1 MNLIFSF
8 MHSSYNRINFKII
21 LLSSSIH
28 TSELHLKWI
37 CSNIIMHGR
46 KWFMKS
52 QQLSHITHMC
62 KQFQNSKR
70 RKEGWHILTTIMC
83 LFADEIVASNRNNN
97 NQAAFLMIPKVAV
110 FSLMLKHAC
119 CCWWSKEH
127 NSSLRITIV
136 H

>member
-8 MHSSYNRINFKII
+8 MHSSYNRINFKNI
-21 LLSSSIH
+21 LLSS
-28 TSELHLKWI
+28 SELHLKWI

-62 KQFQNSKR
+62 KQFQKFNEK
-70 RKEGWHILTTIMC
+70 KKGWHILTTIMC

-97 NQAAFLMIPKVAV
+97 NQAAFLMTPKVV